1 MLKQALALC
10 LLAAFS
16 TGCAVL
22 GSLAVP
28 GGALR
33 LTELVNEGDAARRAS
48 MRLTLKGLD
57 EDTAG
62 QFDQARAS
70 FEQALRVDGL
80 NPYAYLA
87 LARHYAEGPDP
98 ERTESYLQQT
108 ESLLTSQN
116 QLDDRV
122 QAHLTGLRGVALWTQ
137 GYSAEASPY
146 LQHARR
152 LAPTVWGDGR
162 LDAAELR

>member
-10 LLAAFS
+10 VLTAFS
-16 TGCAVL
+16 VGCAVL
-22 GSLAVP
+22 GPLAVP

-33 LTELVNEGDAARRAS
+33 LSELVNEGDAARRAS

-57 EDTAG
+57 QDTAG
-62 QFDQARAS
+62 QFDQSRAS
-70 FEQALRVDGL
+70 FGQALRVDPL

-87 LARHYAEGPDP
+87 LARHYAEGPYP
-98 ERTESYLQQT
+98 ERTESYLQQSET
-108 ESLLTSQN
+108 LLTSQD
-116 QLDDRV
+116 QLNNRV

-137 GYSAEASPY
+137 GYSAEASDY

-152 LAPTVWGDGR
+152 LAPGVWGDGR
-162 LDAAELR
+162 LAAAELR